1 MRMFGVK
8 WSIVAGLVAMVVRYG
23 AYYLGAGDMLAP
35 VYVGILVHGIIFG
48 FFIVGGQVFVGKSAP
63 ADMQGQAQGFYGLMT
78 FGFGSLI
85 GTFANN
91 ALINHYTTRNAE
103 GVLVG
108 SWDKVW
114 LVTLACSVVLL
125 VVMALLFNPKIDE
138 KKA

>member
-1 MRMFGVK
+1 MRKFGVK

-23 AYYLGAGDMLAP
+23 AYYLGAGDMLPAI
-35 VYVGILVHGIIFG
+35 YVGILVHGIIFG

-63 ADMQGQAQGFYGLMT
+63 AEMQGQAQGFYGLMT

-91 ALINHYTTRNAE
+91 ELINHFTKRNAA
-103 GVLVG
+103 GVLEG
-108 SWDKVW
+108 AWDKVW
-114 LVTLACSVVLL
+114 LVTLVCSLILL
-125 VVMALLFNPKIDE
+125 VVMALLFNPKLDE

>member
-1 MRMFGVK
+1 
-8 WSIVAGLVAMVVRYG
+8 MVVRYG
-23 AYYLGAGDMLAP
+23 AYYLGAGDMLPAI
-35 VYVGILVHGIIFG
+35 YVGILVHGIIFG
-48 FFIVGGQVFVGKSAP
+48 FFIVGGQVFVGKTAP
-63 ADMQGQAQGFYGLMT
+63 AAMQGQAQGFYGLMT

-91 ALINHYTTRNAE
+91 ELINHFTTRNDA

-108 SWDKVW
+108 AWDKVW

-125 VVMALLFNPKIDE
+125 VVMVLLFNPKLED